1 MLYRLPCINDEKM
14 LQEYVREHHEFGET
28 SISASLGL
36 TSSDYSEWVEIIQ
49 RNALAGD
56 ETWGRSLLYLCFDQ
70 DRLIGL
76 LSIRYE
82 LPKELS
88 EKYGDIGYGVRPSER
103 NKGYATA
110 MLRYALSVCKEKGMG
125 KVVLGCY
132 KDNLASVATIRKNG
146 GILTTENNNY
156 RENKISQ
163 YFLITLSERIPEGME
178 KSERFMP
185 THIVAAA
192 GIVVN
197 SSGEILLVKNNRR
210 GWEFPGGQVEVGE
223 NVIDAVKREIMEE
236 AGIEIEVGEVF
247 CISSNTCKYPG
258 YNGIKEVPTKIMLDF
273 ICHAKEGTP
282 RPSEEN
288 SASAFF
294 PKDMVLKLIQSPAYI
309 ERFKAFLDYTGR
321 PTYLEYVTKPEFYL
335 KIKRLI

>member
-1 MLYRLPCINDEKM
+1 MLYRLPCINDEKV
-14 LQEYVREHHEFGET
+14 LREYIREHHDHGET

-36 TSSDYSEWVEIIQ
+36 SSSDYSEWVEKIQ
-49 RNALAGD
+49 KNALTGD
-56 ETWGRSLLYLCFDQ
+56 EAWGKSLLYLCFDQ
-70 DRLIGL
+70 DRLVGL

-88 EKYGDIGYGVRPSER
+88 EKIGDIGYGVRPSER

-110 MLRYALSVCKEKGMG
+110 MLRYALSVCKEKGME

-132 KDNLASVATIRKNG
+132 KDNRASAATIRKNG
-146 GILTTENNNY
+146 GVLTAENNNY
-156 RENKISQ
+156 KENKTSQ
-163 YFLITLSERIPEGME
+163 YYSITLSERKPEDMG
-178 KSERFMP
+178 KTERRMP

-197 SSGEILLVKNNRR
+197 GSGEILLVKNNRR
-210 GWEFPGGQVEVGE
+210 
-223 NVIDAVKREIMEE
+223 EE
-236 AGIEIEVGEVF
+236 AGVEIEVGEVF

-258 YNGIKEVPTKIMLDF
+258 YNGVKEVPTKIMLDF
-273 ICHAKEGTP
+273 ICYAKEGTP

-288 SASAFF
+288 TASAFF
-294 PKDMVLKLIQSPAYI
+294 HKDMVLELIQSPAYI
-309 ERFKAFLDYTGR
+309 ERFKAFMDYMGR
-321 PTYLEYVTKPEFYL
+321 PIYLEYVTKPEFQL